1 MTTGEKIKTF
11 RKLKEMTQKTL
22 STKSGVS
29 EISIRKYEAGERHAK
44 PEQLLKIA
52 DALNI
57 NIALLID
64 IELPPVNLE
73 TVGDFMS
80 LFFTLQKAVGAR
92 IQYDV
97 DSNNNVMPET
107 LSVVFDN
114 RMANHHL
121 LHLAYQENLTKQLV
135 QAAIDEGNAPDSKK
149 VSDVRESQDF
159 TADLVKRQL
168 MALTAL
174 LSDKDTPL
182 D

>member
-1 MTTGEKIKTF
+1 MTSGTKIRYY
-11 RKLKEMTQKTL
+11 RKLKSITQKSLATL
-22 STKSGVS
+22 SGVS
-29 EISIRKYEAGERHAK
+29 EISIRKYEAEVHA
-44 PEQLLKIA
+44 PSIEQLKKIA

-64 IELPPVNLE
+64 IELPPAKLE
-73 TVGDFMS
+73 TVGDFMTM
-80 LFFTLQKAVGAR
+80 FFTLQEAAGAH
-92 IQYDV
+92 IEYDV
-97 DSNNNVMPET
+97 DDNKNVIPE
-107 LSVVFDN
+107 SVSMVFDN